1 MEKSKQAGQVLAKLL
16 YRQEHVTWVKNIKAP
31 YNQCSSE
38 YICVVYEDID
48 NVICRLSLS
57 QRTLK
62 LLCSRKHSL

>member
-31 YNQCSSE
+31 YNVQVN
-38 YICVVYEDID
+38 ICVVYEDID